1 MRLCHTK
8 LWTEFPLVA
17 FMHYA
22 CVWRG
27 MWNCAAMA
35 QQAGTQAT
43 TQNSQPSWSKGLKHS
58 GLYYEG
64 IVDDC
69 HQVLELHRRSTM
81 STFGTRTSYR
91 AQSKSFGEDS
101 KENKDS
107 KVTVAILWKSMIN
120 MDINLKAYN
129 TVKYY
134 MPLACSIIQAKN
146 LISDTFL
153 CCITNST
160 LKSK

>member
-1 MRLCHTK
+1 M
-8 LWTEFPLVA
+8 EFPLVT
-17 FMHYA
+17 FTHYA
-22 CVWRG
+22 CAWRE

-43 TQNSQPSWSKGLKHS
+43 TQNSQPSWSKGLKRS

-101 KENKDS
+101 KEVNKENKDS
-107 KVTVAILWKSMIN
+107 KVTVAIL
-120 MDINLKAYN
+120 
-129 TVKYY
+129 
-134 MPLACSIIQAKN
+134 
-146 LISDTFL
+146 
-153 CCITNST
+153 
-160 LKSK
+160 